1 PNLVDTRTSSETTPL
16 RRLDIYVAVQQSI
29 RDKKIA
35 KDLLQEANAA
45 VTKAEKR
52 EQSAREAETK
62 AGCRQTNSADAQPA
76 VRYVTDSELLPDSLV
91 DSDEQ
96 RPAFPWEAEARAKV
110 GGSRRAEE
118 AKAEAG
124 KAAKVEEV
132 DAKVKA
138 EEATQAEEVK
148 AEVEMAVEVEKAEKA
163 EVRVKVEDVAELR
176 C

>member
-1 PNLVDTRTSSETTPL
+1 M
-16 RRLDIYVAVQQSI
+16 
-29 RDKKIA
+29 
-35 KDLLQEANAA
+35 
-45 VTKAEKR
+45 
-52 EQSAREAETK
+52 
-62 AGCRQTNSADAQPA
+62 
-76 VRYVTDSELLPDSLV
+76 TDSELFPDSLV

-118 AKAEAG
+118 AEAEAG

-132 DAKVKA
+132 DARVKA
-138 EEATQAEEVK
+138 EDATQAEEVK
-148 AEVEMAVEVEKAEKA
+148 AEVEMAEKA

>member
-1 PNLVDTRTSSETTPL
+1 MQLL
-16 RRLDIYVAVQQSI
+16 RRL
-29 RDKKIA
+29 R
-35 KDLLQEANAA
+35 
-45 VTKAEKR
+45 R

-62 AGCRQTNSADAQPA
+62 AARRQTHSADAQPA
-76 VRYVTDSELLPDSLV
+76 VRYVIDSELLPDSLV

-96 RPAFPWEAEARAKV
+96 RPAFPWEAKARAKV
-110 GGSRRAEE
+110 GGSGRAEE
-118 AKAEAG
+118 AKAGAR

-148 AEVEMAVEVEKAEKA
+148 AEVEIAAEAEKAEKA
-163 EVRVKVEDVAELR
+163 EVRVKVEDVAEFR